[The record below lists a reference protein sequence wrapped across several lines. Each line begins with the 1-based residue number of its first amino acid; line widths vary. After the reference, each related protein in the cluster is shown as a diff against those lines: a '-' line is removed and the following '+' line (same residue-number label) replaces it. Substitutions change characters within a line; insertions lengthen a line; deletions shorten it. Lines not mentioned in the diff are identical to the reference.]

1 MTQENQSLSGEI
13 VDSQGSGTNNEVS
26 SSKET
31 SMLIKKA
38 NEAYEAD
45 DSKTVID
52 LCNKVLEDDPENA
65 EAWELL

>member
-45 DSKTVID
+45 D
-52 LCNKVLEDDPENA
+52 
-65 EAWELL
+65 